1 MNETRPLLSVVAP
14 FYFSTLTIAEFYKRL
29 KAVMVSLDGELDHEL
44 VLVND
49 GSTDETLTMLRDLAA
64 RDPHV
69 RVVDLSR
76 NFGHQIAIT
85 AGIDRARGDAVV
97 VIDDDL
103 QDPPE
108 VILEMIAKWHGGF
121 KVVYGVRAK
130 RKGESAF
137 KLATAKLFY
146 RLIGRLSETPIPL
159 DTGDFRLM
167 DRQVVDA
174 LKAMREES
182 RYVRGM
188 VAWIGF
194 KQYALPYERDARYA
208 GETHYTMRKLIEL
221 ALAGIL
227 SFSSKPLELSTRF
240 GLLVTFIAFLAG
252 VWVIIGKLM
261 HPGTVI
267 AGWTSVLIAVLFMG
281 GVQLISAGVLGAYL
295 GRVFY
300 ETKRRPLYFV
310 AEEIGQ
316 SAEDAAGRVRL
327 GD

>member
-1 MNETRPLLSVVAP
+1 MTSPRQLLSVVAP
-14 FYFSTLTIAEFYKRL
+14 FYYSTETIPEFYRRL
-29 KAVMVSLDGELDHEL
+29 KAVMVGLEAEIDHEL
-44 VLVND
+44 VFVND
-49 GSTDETLTMLRDLAA
+49 GSTDDTLAMLRELAS

-69 RVVDLSR
+69 RIIDLSR

-85 AGIDRARGDAVV
+85 AGIDAARGDAVV

-108 VILEMIAKWHGGF
+108 VVVEMLEKWREGY

-137 KLATAKLFY
+137 KVASAKLFY
-146 RLIGRLSETPIPL
+146 RLLNRLSEMPLPL

-167 DRQVVDA
+167 DRKVVEA
-174 LKAMREES
+174 FKAMREEN

-194 KQYALPYERDARYA
+194 KQVGLPYERDARYA
-208 GETHYTMRKLIEL
+208 GETHYNMRRMLEL
-221 ALAGIL
+221 AVAGIM
-227 SFSSKPLELSTRF
+227 SFSRKPLEISTRF
-240 GLLVTFIAFLAG
+240 GMLVTLIAFFAG
-252 VWVIIGKLM
+252 IWVIIGKLV
-261 HPGTVI
+261 HPDTVI

-281 GVQLISAGVLGAYL
+281 GVQLISIGVLGAYL

-300 ETKRRPLYFV
+300 ETKRRPLYVV
-310 AEEIGQ
+310 ADEYPA
-316 SAEDAAGRVRL
+316 AE
-327 GD
+327 GDGA

>member
-1 MNETRPLLSVVAP
+1 MNEGRPLLSVVAP

-29 KAVMVSLDGELDHEL
+29 KAVMVSLGSELDHEL
-44 VLVND
+44 VFVND

-85 AGIDRARGDAVV
+85 AGIDRTRGDAVV

-108 VILEMIAKWHGGF
+108 VITGMVAKWREGC
-121 KVVYGVRAK
+121 KVVYGVRTE

-137 KLATAKLFY
+137 KIHTAKLFY
-146 RLIGRLSETPIPL
+146 RLLGRMSETKIPL

-194 KQYALPYERDARYA
+194 KQCALPYERDVRFA
-208 GETHYTMRKLIEL
+208 GDTHYPLRRMLDL
-221 ALAGIL
+221 ALNGVL

-240 GLLVTFIAFLAG
+240 GLLVTLLSFLAA
-252 VWVIIGKLM
+252 VWVLVGKYL
-261 HPGTVI
+261 HPDLVV
-267 AGWTSVLIAVLFMG
+267 AGWASVLLAVLFMG
-281 GVQLISAGVLGAYL
+281 GVQLISIGVLGSYL

-300 ETKRRPLYFV
+300 ETKRRPLYFI
-310 AEEIGQ
+310 AEEYS
-316 SAEDAAGRVRL
+316 SAEEDAG
-327 GD
+327 